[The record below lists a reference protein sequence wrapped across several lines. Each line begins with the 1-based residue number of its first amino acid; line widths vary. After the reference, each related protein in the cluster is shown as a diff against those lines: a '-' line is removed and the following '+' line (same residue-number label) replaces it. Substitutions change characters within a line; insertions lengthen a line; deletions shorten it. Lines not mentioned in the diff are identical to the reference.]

1 MVKDMVLY
9 GGHIERPTQPLSMAQ
24 PYFIYNMK
32 HPKGLYRI
40 NDTYNIAPCVQE
52 TNIMINK
59 MNNETRTSGTD
70 VSNLGDNSTMIVRTA
85 DGKEIKLRLYGR

>member
-1 MVKDMVLY
+1 
-9 GGHIERPTQPLSMAQ
+9 
-24 PYFIYNMK
+24 
-32 HPKGLYRI
+32 
-40 NDTYNIAPCVQE
+40 
-52 TNIMINK
+52 MINK